1 MGILRSLV
9 CKPAWCEYGTVGSQ
23 LQHAL
28 VESVE
33 LLRRLDRSGMADEVN
48 VYQDDKAG
56 GADDDDAT
64 TSTTTTTT
72 TGQLLHGS
80 TLRDRTKVAVAA
92 LQVFAGRQRALVCVA
107 GCALRPSLA
116 CVLNCALLCVVVTLA
131 DGH

>member
-48 VYQDDKAG
+48 VYEDDKAG
-56 GADDDDAT
+56 GADDDAT
-64 TSTTTTTT
+64 TSTTTTT

-107 GCALRPSLA
+107 GCALHPSLSF
-116 CVLNCALLCVVVTLA
+116 VLNCALLCVVVTLA
-131 DGH
+131 DGY